1 MITDDEIHL
10 LAQWY
15 HALKMDAVVPGMK
28 GFAAHY
34 YKSLE
39 EGDKDLVDR
48 FEKMRVQVA
57 DEQLK
62 LHESDP

>member
-1 MITDDEIHL
+1 
-10 LAQWY
+10 
-15 HALKMDAVVPGMK
+15 MDAVVPGMK